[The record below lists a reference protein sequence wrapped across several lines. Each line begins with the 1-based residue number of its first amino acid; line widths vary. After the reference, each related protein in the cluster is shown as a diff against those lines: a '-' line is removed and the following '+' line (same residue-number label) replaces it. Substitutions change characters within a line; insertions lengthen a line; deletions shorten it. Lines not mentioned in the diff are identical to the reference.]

1 MNKLGFAINYASQG
15 LVTAL
20 VCNKGQWTNKVVD
33 IREYLKLF
41 SGLVNIV
48 QGSQISTGR
57 FAAFMSFDDNGCFLT
72 QMKAIDG
79 RIGDFLAGWIYIPNS
94 IEATGEEIINTYDY
108 VRTILSQS
116 NLTDLKTDID
126 SFFSKEYPIK
136 EFPIQCKPSEKQ
148 MFGVRYLGHY
158 TLKEIV
164 GADRY
169 QPYYSNYKAIFL
181 IDKNSDVMISK
192 EYANNFKDLTS
203 EEIIK
208 TAVLIPPASSS
219 LLNQYGGDIKL
230 TLEGEIFSSPRFVHM
245 GAKVPLTLCRKG
257 FEDIKFEVSVTSE
270 RQEID
275 FSLVKII
282 WKKKILASMFSVR
295 NSKQER
301 IDKSVRIYVNGVDI
315 SYQVPLAEEDCK
327 CAVVKVTAPDYE
339 VYEQERNLLTGPCE
353 ITLNRKIKSLHT
365 YVELADGNMSEM
377 TIESKYL
384 PSGSDSPLKGYDYDD
399 YNGKQILKLSSWF
412 VWKQRLLGFVVALI
426 SVCLLSAAWL
436 AYSSLPG
443 VFKIVSSLFNEET
456 ARSISMTEETVPV
469 PTNNE
474 SFSDADD
481 AKEQDRQ
488 NAIIYL
494 KQDQWHKDSLE
505 HYEVTKG
512 LFEALNRYDFE
523 KITTYSDS
531 LIECYKLKSIKDAI
545 PEDVEKFKNQ
555 IYNKDNNP
563 VITIQKYIETITKTK
578 KLKRS
583 NGEQSPSQSSNQG
596 RQEFNK

>member
-41 SGLVNIV
+41 SGLANIV

-136 EFPIQCKPSEKQ
+136 EFPIQCKPSGTQ
-148 MFGVRYLGHY
+148 LFGVRYLGHY

-164 GADRY
+164 GEDRY
-169 QPYYSNYKAIFL
+169 QPYYSNYKAVFL
-181 IDKNSDVMISK
+181 IDKNSGVMVSK
-192 EYANNFKDLTS
+192 DYFNNFQDLTN

-208 TAVLIPPASSS
+208 TAVLIPPASS
-219 LLNQYGGDIKL
+219 LLNQYGRDIKL
-230 TLEGEIFSSPRFVHM
+230 TLEGKIFSSPQFVYV
-245 GAKVPLTLCRKG
+245 GVRVPLTLCREG
-257 FEDIKFEVSVTSE
+257 FENIKFEVQVTSK
-270 RQEID
+270 RQAID
-275 FSLVKII
+275 LSEVKII
-282 WKKKILASMFSVR
+282 WKKKLSASMFTVR
-295 NSKQER
+295 NSKHEK
-301 IDKSVRIYVNGVDI
+301 IDKSVRISVNGVDI
-315 SYQVPLAEEDCK
+315 SYQTVLLAEEDCK

-339 VYEQERNLLTGPCE
+339 AYEQKRNLLTGPCE

-365 YVELADGNMSEM
+365 YIELADGNMSEM

-412 VWKQRLLGFVVALI
+412 VWETTFIRFCSGF
-426 SVCLLSAAWL
+426 
-436 AYSSLPG
+436 
-443 VFKIVSSLFNEET
+443 
-456 ARSISMTEETVPV
+456 
-469 PTNNE
+469 
-474 SFSDADD
+474 D
-481 AKEQDRQ
+481 
-488 NAIIYL
+488 
-494 KQDQWHKDSLE
+494 
-505 HYEVTKG
+505 
-512 LFEALNRYDFE
+512 
-523 KITTYSDS
+523 
-531 LIECYKLKSIKDAI
+531 
-545 PEDVEKFKNQ
+545 
-555 IYNKDNNP
+555 
-563 VITIQKYIETITKTK
+563 
-578 KLKRS
+578 
-583 NGEQSPSQSSNQG
+583 
-596 RQEFNK
+596 

>member
-1 MNKLGFAINYASQG
+1 M
-15 LVTAL
+15 TAL

-41 SGLVNIV
+41 SGLANIV

-136 EFPIQCKPSEKQ
+136 EFPIQCKPSGTQ
-148 MFGVRYLGHY
+148 LFGVRYLGHY

-164 GADRY
+164 GEDRY
-169 QPYYSNYKAIFL
+169 QPYYSNYKAVFL
-181 IDKNSDVMISK
+181 IDKNSGVMVSK
-192 EYANNFKDLTS
+192 DYFNNFQDLTN

-208 TAVLIPPASSS
+208 TAVLIPPASS
-219 LLNQYGGDIKL
+219 LLNQYGRDIKL
-230 TLEGEIFSSPRFVHM
+230 TLEGKIFSSPQFVYV
-245 GAKVPLTLCRKG
+245 GVRVPLTLCREG
-257 FEDIKFEVSVTSE
+257 FENIKFEVQVTSK
-270 RQEID
+270 RQAID
-275 FSLVKII
+275 LSEVKII
-282 WKKKILASMFSVR
+282 WKKKLSASMFTVR
-295 NSKQER
+295 NSKHEK
-301 IDKSVRIYVNGVDI
+301 IDKSVRISVNGVDI
-315 SYQVPLAEEDCK
+315 SYQTVLLAEEDCK

-339 VYEQERNLLTGPCE
+339 AYEQKRNLLTGPCE

-365 YVELADGNMSEM
+365 YIELADGNMSEM

-469 PTNNE
+469 PTSNE
-474 SFSDADD
+474 NFSDADD

-494 KQDQWHKDSLE
+494 QQDQWHKDSLE

-512 LFEALNRYDFE
+512 LFEALNGYDFE
-523 KITTYSDS
+523 KITIYSDS

-555 IYNKDNNP
+555 LYNKDNDP

-583 NGEQSPSQSSNQG
+583 KGEQSPSQSGNQG

>member
-41 SGLVNIV
+41 SGLANIV

-136 EFPIQCKPSEKQ
+136 EFPIQCKPSGTQ
-148 MFGVRYLGHY
+148 LFGVRYLGHY

-164 GADRY
+164 GEDRY
-169 QPYYSNYKAIFL
+169 QPYYSNYKAVFL
-181 IDKNSDVMISK
+181 IDKNSGVMVSK
-192 EYANNFKDLTS
+192 DYFNNFQDLTN

-208 TAVLIPPASSS
+208 TAVLIPPASS
-219 LLNQYGGDIKL
+219 LLNQYGRDIKL
-230 TLEGEIFSSPRFVHM
+230 TLEGKIFSSPQFVYV
-245 GAKVPLTLCRKG
+245 GVRVPLTLCREG
-257 FEDIKFEVSVTSE
+257 FENIKFEVQVTSK
-270 RQEID
+270 RQAID
-275 FSLVKII
+275 LSEVKII
-282 WKKKILASMFSVR
+282 WKKKLSASMFTVR
-295 NSKQER
+295 NSKHEK
-301 IDKSVRIYVNGVDI
+301 IDKSVRISVNGVDI
-315 SYQVPLAEEDCK
+315 SYQTVLLAEEDCK

-339 VYEQERNLLTGPCE
+339 AYEQKRNLLTGPCE

-365 YVELADGNMSEM
+365 YIELTDGNISEM

-399 YNGKQILKLSSWF
+399 YNGGRILKLSSWF
-412 VWKQRLLGFVVALI
+412 VWKQRLLGFGVALI

-436 AYSSLPG
+436 ACSSLPG
-443 VFKIVSSLFNEET
+443 MFKKVRLVFHAET
-456 ARSISMTEETVPV
+456 TEPISMEEEPVPV
-469 PTNNE
+469 PTNKE
-474 SFSDADD
+474 SFSDPDD
-481 AKEQDRQ
+481 AKEQDKQ
-488 NAIIYL
+488 NAITYL
-494 KQDQWHKDSLE
+494 TQQKWYKDSLE
-505 HYEVTKG
+505 HYKVTKG
-512 LFEALNRYDFE
+512 LFDALNTYDFNAI
-523 KITTYSDS
+523 KAYADS
-531 LIECYKLKSIKDAI
+531 LPECSELQYIKNAI
-545 PEDVEKFKNQ
+545 LNNKESFTGKE
-555 IYNKDNNP
+555 YNNDP
-563 VITIQKYIETITKTK
+563 VITIKNYIEKIARPSKQTTSEVNPSP
-578 KLKRS
+578 LKA
-583 NGEQSPSQSSNQG
+583 GENSRPILE
-596 RQEFNK
+596 R